1 MRSGGKREQ
10 RALLRAPGCP
20 AGPPPARSR
29 RQLANCWN
37 SAGRERA
44 PYIEPG
50 SAAALGR
57 RAGGGER
64 TLTWLGSPGNAA
76 RGSRTSGAFLAS
88 HWPPPIFFIWGR
100 GRRGLGA
107 GPAAWAPG
115 ATWRVRRR
123 WVLLGG
129 GGKIRFFSSGAA
141 LLEVPSTFNVVGV
154 LQHWT
159 CLSPPDLAGRSCRAL
174 ISHPWFYTGRGN
186 CKMQE
191 FATIS
196 VAPLVC
202 KRCSSRRAGSRA

>member
-1 MRSGGKREQ
+1 MFLVPVMVGIASREVRRSPRGGAAGLEPRRITGEVGERPKVCWGTIKEGEGSSVVWLESAQECGVGGKESKERSSAPQ
-10 RALLRAPGCP
+10 GALP
-20 AGPPPARSR
+20 APPPARSR

-88 HWPPPIFFIWGR
+88 HWPPPIFFIWGW

-107 GPAAWAPG
+107 GQAAWAPG

-123 WVLLGG
+123 
-129 GGKIRFFSSGAA
+129 
-141 LLEVPSTFNVVGV
+141 
-154 LQHWT
+154 
-159 CLSPPDLAGRSCRAL
+159 
-174 ISHPWFYTGRGN
+174 
-186 CKMQE
+186 
-191 FATIS
+191 
-196 VAPLVC
+196 
-202 KRCSSRRAGSRA
+202 